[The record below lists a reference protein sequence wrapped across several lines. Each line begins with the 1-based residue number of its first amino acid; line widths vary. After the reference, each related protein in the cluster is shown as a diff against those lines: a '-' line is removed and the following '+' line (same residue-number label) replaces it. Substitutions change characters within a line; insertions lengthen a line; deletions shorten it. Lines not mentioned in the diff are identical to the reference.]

1 MTDTWN
7 VFTSAD
13 LFLGLLGAVG
23 FMSVVAV
30 IATAS
35 GCVDKR
41 ENILLIARSLQ
52 KSEDQDKAL

>member
-35 GCVDKR
+35 GRVDKR